1 MTMQAYRLR
10 LYTPL
15 FSYGANQQVPEIRAA
30 SIRGVLHWWF
40 RALGGTFEQ
49 EREIFGGISLG
60 NNHPLARRSPES
72 AARLVLRTS
81 IPEFR
86 SRNYA
91 RLPHKSGGPAAS
103 APAIPA
109 GTDFELFVS
118 WRRDEPLAGSRKKFD
133 AALRAWM
140 LAGSFGMR
148 ATRGAGAIQNVAD
161 SFSVESWKS
170 EIERLVSGTSI
181 TVRLLPKEFQDPEV
195 ARKVITDTIG
205 GPFRGR
211 EASDLQRI
219 RNPLGL
225 VFRGNRKTSPLRLT
239 IRQIGGQYRIVSVW
253 DGRQAVTGNREED
266 LKEAIRLL
274 QQANKEIG
282 DQLAEVW

>member
-91 RLPHKSGGPAAS
+91 RLPHKEGGQDRKRTRLNSSHVAS
-103 APAIPA
+103 SNAV
-109 GTDFELFVS
+109 FCLYY
-118 WRRDEPLAGSRKKFD
+118 KKD
-133 AALRAWM
+133 KRVD
-140 LAGSFGMR
+140 
-148 ATRGAGAIQNVAD
+148 VAD
-161 SFSVESWKS
+161 ES
-170 EIERLVSGTSI
+170 
-181 TVRLLPKEFQDPEV
+181 
-195 ARKVITDTIG
+195 
-205 GPFRGR
+205 
-211 EASDLQRI
+211 
-219 RNPLGL
+219 
-225 VFRGNRKTSPLRLT
+225 
-239 IRQIGGQYRIVSVW
+239 
-253 DGRQAVTGNREED
+253 
-266 LKEAIRLL
+266 
-274 QQANKEIG
+274 
-282 DQLAEVW
+282 